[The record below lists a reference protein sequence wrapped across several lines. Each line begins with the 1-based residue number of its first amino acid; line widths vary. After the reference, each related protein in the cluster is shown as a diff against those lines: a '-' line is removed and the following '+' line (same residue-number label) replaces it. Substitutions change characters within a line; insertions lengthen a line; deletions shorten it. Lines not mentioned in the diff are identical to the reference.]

1 MSAFKAYDFRGIFG
15 KDFTLDDV
23 YRIGYYL
30 PGLLNAPKILVGRDA
45 RQTSPSMFSALCKGI
60 NAAGADVY
68 DLGLCTT
75 PFVYWATARF
85 EFDASVMIT
94 ASHNP
99 AAYNGLKISRSMAM
113 PVGYDTGLKEL
124 EKRIA
129 TPPEPIGQ
137 KGKIF
142 LFGQEEAYL
151 QFLNATAYQS
161 QNLRLVVDCGNG
173 MAGLF
178 ARKLFGDTPVYLFE
192 EPDGTFP
199 NHEPNPLEEKN
210 LEALKKTVL
219 ATGADLGVVFDG
231 DADRV
236 MFIDEN
242 ARFIPPDLMIA
253 VLAHYFLK
261 DGRLPGRVLQDIRT
275 SLSVTNYIETLGGE
289 MHIWRVGRAF
299 AAPKLQEI
307 DGLYGGELAGHY
319 YFSDFYFSDSGLLA
333 ALRILDVFA
342 RFKEKGLK
350 ASEVIARIEKFHNS
364 GELNFRI
371 ADKEAAMKR
380 LSIEFSSGENP
391 LKVYDFDG
399 IRMEFANWWFNV
411 RPSNTEPYLRF
422 IAEAD
427 TAEKLEEIISRT
439 KRILQAF
446 G

>member
-30 PGLLNAPKILVGRDA
+30 PGLLNAQKILVGRDA

-75 PFVYWATARF
+75 PLVYWATARF
-85 EFDASVMIT
+85 GFDASVMIT

-113 PVGYDTGLKEL
+113 PVGYDTGLQEL

-151 QFLNATAYQS
+151 QFLNATAYHN

-178 ARKLFGDTPVYLFE
+178 ARQLFGDSPVYLFE

-275 SLSVTNYIETLGGE
+275 SLSVTNYIEELGGE

-307 DGLYGGELAGHY
+307 SGLYGGELAGHY

-371 ADKEAAMKR
+371 ADKEAAVER